1 MDGVSGI
8 CRYFRHSTSSLPIL
22 QLPIC
27 SIPVGTWAPKIG
39 ESNRQPLAM
48 LRPSASLRSAL
59 NLLVQ
64 GRILACITCREKG
77 KGGGGGRD
85 FLQHTHLHI
94 IMNVRTEDFH
104 LHVCIVYVNCLYE
117 LLKF

>member
-1 MDGVSGI
+1 MDGISGI
-8 CRYFRHSTSSLPIL
+8 CRYFRHSASSLPIL

-77 KGGGGGRD
+77 KGGGGGNR
-85 FLQHTHLHI
+85 FSTAYPFTH
-94 IMNVRTEDFH
+94 
-104 LHVCIVYVNCLYE
+104 YYE
-117 LLKF
+117 CKD

>member
-1 MDGVSGI
+1 MDGISGI
-8 CRYFRHSTSSLPIL
+8 CRYFRHSASSLPIL

-48 LRPSASLRSAL
+48 LRPSATLRSAL

-77 KGGGGGRD
+77 KKRVGGKR
-85 FLQHTHLHI
+85 FSTAYPFTHYYEC
-94 IMNVRTEDFH
+94 ED
-104 LHVCIVYVNCLYE
+104 
-117 LLKF
+117 